1 VGVLVL
7 VISTVLALALGT
19 AALRRFDTPV
29 WPVVA
34 AAFVAA
40 ADFITYAAFGIGCS
54 DVIENPPERW
64 IDACR
69 AYPEPL
75 PLVGIVAVLGEA
87 SPHGARDD
95 RGHSRLASSSGL
107 EWVSFRGSPMATR
120 ATTGTAWSSNPV
132 PTASKCS
139 WRFGH

>member
-1 VGVLVL
+1 MLLL
-7 VISTVLALALGT
+7 VISTVLALALGI
-19 AALRRFDTPV
+19 AAVRRFDEPA

-64 IDACR
+64 IDACQ

-75 PLVGIVAVLGEA
+75 PLVGIVAVLGGGIA
-87 SPHGARDD
+87 AWNAR
-95 RGHSRLASSSGL
+95 RPWPLAAGL
-107 EWVSFRGSPMATR
+107 LVGIGVGLFPWIAYGDPGYNWNGLV
-120 ATTGTAWSSNPV
+120 V
-132 PTASKCS
+132 
-139 WRFGH
+139 

>member
-29 WPVVA
+29 WPVVG

-54 DVIENPPERW
+54 DVIENPPARW

-75 PLVGIVAVLGEA
+75 PLVGIVAVLGGGIA
-87 SPHGARDD
+87 
-95 RGHSRLASSSGL
+95 
-107 EWVSFRGSPMATR
+107 
-120 ATTGTAWSSNPV
+120 AWSTRRPWPLAAGLIVGIGVGLFPWIAYGDPGYNWNGLV
-132 PTASKCS
+132 V
-139 WRFGH
+139 